1 MSLWGITTAAEDK
14 PKFLPVDKNAA
25 GSTGAREHAIAVAGG
40 WGLAPGL
47 AASGNDNADATPEVL
62 VCVRNLAE
70 FMGSASIIGI
80 NWTDAT
86 VANTGTFDITVTF
99 DEAVDITSATRSAD
113 QVITNKAY
121 ILLSRVGKT
130 DMVED
135 STMACQYFSGSGS
148 NQLVFRG
155 LAATNA
161 AAGYLAFNGEG
172 VGDTG
177 IVTGIILDGT
187 ARITEEDGKAANGL
201 RLEAGTATVGTFGG
215 SLIADGSAAASV
227 TVNGALTQ
235 STTLVIDGLS
245 GAALAVGQVVTVNGS
260 GGTPA
265 ASITDADGGTG
276 ISTDNTLTITAVAS
290 VTSCT
295 VSEPITVANDIV
307 LLTSTN
313 GGEEIVADSIN
324 FTVAG
329 PAYDTRSDIKTIT
342 RVGADD
348 SVALELEVGT
358 TDLDGQDTVG
368 TGNVFRLVQESGNA
382 ASLGSGDNATRNV
395 ENATRTDPYVV
406 EISLNDA
413 ATFLASGTT
422 SGTANI
428 LKGMDVA
435 AA

>member
-148 NQLVFRG
+148 NQIVFRG
-155 LAATNA
+155 LAVTNA
-161 AAGYLAFNGEG
+161 AAGFLAFNGEG
-172 VGDTG
+172 VGEAGIITG
-177 IVTGIILDGT
+177 INFDGT
-187 ARITEEDGKAANGL
+187 AAMTEEDGKAANGL
-201 RLEAGTATVGTFGG
+201 RLESGTASAGTAGG
-215 SLIADGSAAASV
+215 SLLADGSAAATL

-235 STTLVIDGLS
+235 ATTLVVDAVA
-245 GAALAVGQVVTVNGS
+245 GATLVAGQVITVNGS
-260 GGTPA
+260 GSAPA
-265 ASITDADGGTG
+265 ASITDADGSTG
-276 ISTDNTLTITAVAS
+276 ISTDNSLTITAVAS
-290 VTSCT
+290 QTSVT
-295 VSEPITVANDIV
+295 VSEPITVANNIV
-307 LLTSTN
+307 LLASTN
-313 GGEEIVADSIN
+313 GGDEIVSDALD
-324 FTVAG
+324 FTVGG
-329 PAYDTRSDIKTIT
+329 PLYATRSDIKTIT
-342 RVGADD
+342 RTGADD
-348 SVALELEVGT
+348 SVAIELEDGT
-358 TDLDGQDTVG
+358 EDLDGIGGGQG
-368 TGNVFRLVQESGNA
+368 TEFRLVQESGNA
-382 ASLGSGDNATRNV
+382 ASADSDGRN
-395 ENATRTDPYVV
+395 EEGKLLNTDPYVV
-406 EISLNDA
+406 ETALNDA
-413 ATFLASGTT
+413 ATFLGSGST